1 MGKADYISNG
11 CGYRAD
17 EQGRV
22 FQKNAPNALYMTMAK
37 EFQELAQPRAAG
49 EGQAGAKQYSEPAA
63 SYPDLGGI
71 SKYPGDARPS
81 SPCPGASHA
90 GRMTGTTTAGIPALP
105 VPSAAAAAGTVMTGT
120 ATDGTTKKQQP
131 GRPIA

>member
-49 EGQAGAKQYSEPAA
+49 EGQAGAKQYSEPAT
-63 SYPDLGGI
+63 SYPDLG
-71 SKYPGDARPS
+71 
-81 SPCPGASHA
+81 ASA
-90 GRMTGTTTAGIPALP
+90 STRETQDPPAP
-105 VPSAAAAAGTVMTGT
+105 VRERLTPEG
-120 ATDGTTKKQQP
+120 
-131 GRPIA
+131 